1 MSGKAIRETLGF
13 LSGGGGAG
21 VATSVILVRNFFED
35 LRRLGASGAGV
46 VAVTSLDRCRPDAY
60 PHGSRNA
67 VQSHAHDSR

>member
-35 LRRLGASGAGV
+35 LRRLGASGG
-46 VAVTSLDRCRPDAY
+46 RCSRCHVLGPLPTRRVSSRLPKRGAEPRP
-60 PHGSRNA
+60 
-67 VQSHAHDSR
+67 